1 MIKEYQSVGKDAV
14 LTGPLHD
21 VNLSIDSGEVSV
33 AVLLDL
39 TAAFKTVN
47 HNIFI
52 DGLEQRFGLSWFG
65 LSWFGPK
72 LFQVLRDRDCFA
84 SMVALRQIVFP
95 PHVDF

>member
-52 DGLEQRFGLSWFG
+52 DGLEQRFD